1 MDANDRCS
9 RARAEGVGV
18 IVARMCE
25 GSVRGHCPGWQE
37 SVRGLLAL
45 TLLLL
50 LAACTRAPAE
60 QRLREAITGLQSAIE
75 SREVNPAMAHIAED
89 FIGNDGLD
97 REGVRNL
104 LRLQML
110 RHQSLGLTLG
120 PFESELHGERATV
133 RFTAVA
139 TGGTG
144 ALIPQ
149 SARVWNVE
157 TGWREDDGDWRLIS
171 AQWH

>member
-1 MDANDRCS
+1 ML
-9 RARAEGVGV
+9 
-18 IVARMCE
+18 VACA
-25 GSVRGHCPGWQE
+25 Q
-37 SVRGLLAL
+37 
-45 TLLLL
+45 
-50 LAACTRAPAE
+50 APAE
-60 QRLREAITGLQSAIE
+60 QRLREAITGLQASIE
-75 SREVNPAMAHIAED
+75 AREVNPAMARIAED

-120 PFESELHGERATV
+120 PFDIEVHGQRATV

-139 TGGTG
+139 TGGSG
-144 ALIPQ
+144 ALIPE

-157 TGWREDDGDWRLIS
+157 TGWREDGGDWLLIS
-171 AQWH
+171 AQWR

>member
-1 MDANDRCS
+1 MVLAVLS
-9 RARAEGVGV
+9 VL
-18 IVARMCE
+18 VACA
-25 GSVRGHCPGWQE
+25 Q
-37 SVRGLLAL
+37 
-45 TLLLL
+45 
-50 LAACTRAPAE
+50 APADR
-60 QRLREAITGLQSAIE
+60 RLREAMKGLQASIE
-75 SREVNPAMAHIAED
+75 AREVNPAMARIAED

-97 REGVRNL
+97 RGGVRNL

-120 PFESELHGERATV
+120 PFDIEVHGRRATV

-144 ALIPQ
+144 ALIPE

-157 TGWREDDGDWRLIS
+157 TGWREDDGDWLLIS
-171 AQWH
+171 AQWR